1 MLSGLGVDDR
11 VFDTFEFKNKN
22 IVFISWITPLQ
33 HDALPSYA
41 TRVAEQIKEDYFM
54 LMGAHAMNLL
64 WVKRDEE
71 ALILALK

>member
-41 TRVAEQIKEDYFM
+41 TRIAE
-54 LMGAHAMNLL
+54 
-64 WVKRDEE
+64 
-71 ALILALK
+71 